1 MKNAFEGNVLFLGCT
16 ISLNQK
22 RNLISKEYRKPTHT
36 CQHTHFSSSQ
46 ALNVKLSTI
55 KFSKKIT
62 SYLQ

>member
-55 KFSKKIT
+55 KI
-62 SYLQ
+62 